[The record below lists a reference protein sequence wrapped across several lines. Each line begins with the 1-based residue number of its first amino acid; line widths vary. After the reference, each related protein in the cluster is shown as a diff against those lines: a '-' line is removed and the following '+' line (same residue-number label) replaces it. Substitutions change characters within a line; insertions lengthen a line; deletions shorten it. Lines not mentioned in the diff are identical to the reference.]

1 MLLLFRSR
9 AITCD
14 YGDVGD
20 SLTCSASAPG
30 KLSIFHRLKKTRVAQ
45 RPSAVDALSVN
56 PRIKAHVLS
65 PDPIALFTSEHT
77 ILSRAATPSSLSHLP
92 RRGEGSAPPLL
103 RGSHFD
109 ISGSENSCGIAA
121 LGCALT
127 LSRSRDYVSG
137 LTAECFCFSDH
148 VRLRAITA
156 FTAISLFSDHG
167 DDVRCR
173 RCRAMPPIPKC

>member
-1 MLLLFRSR
+1 M
-9 AITCD
+9 TCD

-77 ILSRAATPSSLSHLP
+77 ILSRARHALILISSP
-92 RRGEGSAPPLL
+92 KAKDLL
-103 RGSHFD
+103 R
-109 ISGSENSCGIAA
+109 C
-121 LGCALT
+121 
-127 LSRSRDYVSG
+127 
-137 LTAECFCFSDH
+137 CF
-148 VRLRAITA
+148 A
-156 FTAISLFSDHG
+156 
-167 DDVRCR
+167 
-173 RCRAMPPIPKC
+173 